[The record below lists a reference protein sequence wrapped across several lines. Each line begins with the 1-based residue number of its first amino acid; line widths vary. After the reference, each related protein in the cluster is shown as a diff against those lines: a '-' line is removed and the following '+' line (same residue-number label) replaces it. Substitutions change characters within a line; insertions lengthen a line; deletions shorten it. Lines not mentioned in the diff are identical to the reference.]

1 MKRRQA
7 LFIFALAVGPL
18 AALACGVCDEDK
30 VAATYDHAVVA
41 RAGAQ
46 GRVVV
51 FAEPHASIDAQRVST
66 ALVDAAARTPGI
78 DRASV
83 RTSQSPA
90 SFSFALDPRAGTP
103 LKTLETLQR
112 GAKIPGLQLSLLRVV
127 GPQREK

>member
-1 MKRRQA
+1 MRRLHAFAAA
-7 LFIFALAVGPL
+7 LMTGPL
-18 AALACGVCDEDK
+18 AAVACGVCDEDK
-30 VAATYDHAVVA
+30 VAATYDHAVIA

-51 FAEPHASIDAQRVST
+51 FAEPHASIDARRVAT
-66 ALVDAAARTPGI
+66 ALVDAASRTPGI

-83 RTSQSPA
+83 RASQSPA

-112 GAKIPGLQLSLLRVV
+112 SAKIPGLQLSLLKVV
-127 GPQREK
+127 VSAHEN